1 VWTGALDACASVTLD
16 RATIFGSVGWADLA
30 GDRDEAPEL
39 ALKGVTAVLAGLL
52 ALCTASAFAGAAL
65 YINIAEQP
73 ARLMLDDKALLAQW
87 KPSYSRGLAMQAT
100 LAILSGIL
108 GLVAAWQTSDWRWVV
123 GAVLILS
130 NWPYTFIAVMPTNKK
145 LEAIA
150 PEAAGSAA
158 RTMIETWGRLH
169 AVRTSLG
176 IVATL
181 AYLWTLA

>member
-1 VWTGALDACASVTLD
+1 
-16 RATIFGSVGWADLA
+16 
-30 GDRDEAPEL
+30 
-39 ALKGVTAVLAGLL
+39 VLAGLL

-87 KPSYSRGLAMQAT
+87 KPSYARGLAMQAT

-108 GLVAAWQTSDWRWVV
+108 GLVAAWQTSDGRWVV
-123 GAVLILS
+123 GAVLILA

-150 PEAAGSAA
+150 AEAAGCTS
-158 RTMIETWGRLH
+158 RMLIETWGRLH
-169 AVRTSLG
+169 AVRTGLG
-176 IVATL
+176 VAATL
-181 AYLWTLA
+181 AYLWAALA